1 MIKETGSVV
10 NIKNGMLWVE
20 TTVTSS
26 CNACAAKS
34 NCGTSAIAKAFSD
47 KSVINEVH
55 NTLKAKVGDKVEIG
69 IPEES
74 ILFGSFYLYLL
85 PLIIAISFAAL
96 TQLWLIRFISITEAH
111 VILATFLGGTL
122 GFFMAKYMINKSD
135 QEKYQV
141 QLLKIL
147 PDTDAIP
154 IKAV

>member
-1 MIKETGSVV
+1 MIKETGTVV
-10 NIKNGMLWVE
+10 DIKNNMLWVE

-47 KSVINEVH
+47 KSVINEVR
-55 NTLKAKVGDKVEIG
+55 NKLGAKVGDRVEIG

-85 PLIIAISFAAL
+85 PLIITISFAVI
-96 TQLWLIRFISITEAH
+96 TQLWLVRFIPITEVH
-111 VILATFLGGTL
+111 VILATFIGG
-122 GFFMAKYMINKSD
+122 GFGFRIAKHLINKSD
-135 QEKYQV
+135 QNKYQV

-147 PDTDAIP
+147 PDTDSIT
-154 IKAV
+154 IKAL